1 MNIPSQFI
9 KERAAR
15 NERNAYLNYSACSS
29 AFGLTDRRNSQE
41 MDAGTVNQIISD
53 IEDKILNNVNLGFDP
68 DVLAVLSDPD
78 ADESEIELLKSKVG
92 DEILGRLFSIANSA
106 YYGHLKRGTVD
117 TFYKV
122 VSRLGMDFARVLII
136 FLSFAALSKDKEV
149 RIICA
154 KSFATS
160 VIGGRMLAKEFGL
173 RDDDARKVEIG
184 GLLLEIGKIIIALY
198 RSLYKDEYEQAQIGE
213 DFISQYQSQLGMK
226 FMEKFGLPEFLKDVI
241 SMTCLT
247 LETELISL
255 SGVVIVAY
263 SIVDLSFR
271 RFDNKLVLLSPM
283 PDSEGTI
290 VHTMGATIEEI
301 FKAVGLGGYIEIKRP
316 PAPKQKLS

>member
-1 MNIPSQFI
+1 
-9 KERAAR
+9 
-15 NERNAYLNYSACSS
+15 
-29 AFGLTDRRNSQE
+29 
-41 MDAGTVNQIISD
+41 MDTEKVNQIILD
-53 IEDKILNNVNLGFDP
+53 IEEKILNSVNVGFDP

-78 ADESEIELLKSKVG
+78 ADEGEIELLKSKVG
-92 DEILGRLFSIANSA
+92 DEILVRLFSIANSA
-106 YYGHLKRGTVD
+106 YYGHLKRGSVD

-149 RIICA
+149 RTLCA

-160 VIGGRMLAKEFGL
+160 IIGGRILAKEFGL
-173 RDDDARKVEIG
+173 REDDTRRVEIG

-213 DFISQYQSQLGMK
+213 DFISEHQARLGAK

-241 SMTCLT
+241 ATTCLT

-283 PDSEGTI
+283 PDPEGI
-290 VHTMGATIEEI
+290 IAHTLGATVAEI
-301 FKAVGLGGYIEIKRP
+301 FRAVGLGSYIEIRRP
-316 PAPKQKLS
+316 PEPNQKSPAG

>member
-1 MNIPSQFI
+1 
-9 KERAAR
+9 
-15 NERNAYLNYSACSS
+15 
-29 AFGLTDRRNSQE
+29 
-41 MDAGTVNQIISD
+41 MDAETVNQIILG

-78 ADESEIELLKSKVG
+78 ANESEIELLKSKMG
-92 DEILGRLFSIANSA
+92 DEILVRLFGIANSA

-122 VSRLGMDFARVLII
+122 VSRLGMDFARVLIT

-160 VIGGRMLAKEFGL
+160 IIGSRILAKEFGL
-173 RDDDARKVEIG
+173 RDEDARRVEIG
-184 GLLLEIGKIIIALY
+184 GLLLEIGKILIALY

-213 DFISQYQSQLGMK
+213 NFIFQQQSLLGMK
-226 FMEKFGLPEFLKDVI
+226 FLEKFGLPEFLKDVI
-241 SMTCLT
+241 YTTCLT

-255 SGVVIVAY
+255 PGIVITAY

-283 PDSEGTI
+283 PDPEGMI
-290 VHTMGATIEEI
+290 MHTMGATIKEI
-301 FKAVGLGGYIEIKRP
+301 FKAVGLGGYIEIMRP
-316 PAPKQKLS
+316 PEPKQKLSQE

>member
-1 MNIPSQFI
+1 
-9 KERAAR
+9 
-15 NERNAYLNYSACSS
+15 
-29 AFGLTDRRNSQE
+29 
-41 MDAGTVNQIISD
+41 MDAETVNQIILD

-78 ADESEIELLKSKVG
+78 ANESEIELLKSKMG
-92 DEILGRLFSIANSA
+92 DEILVRLFGIANSA

-122 VSRLGMDFARVLII
+122 VSRLGMDFARVLIT

-160 VIGGRMLAKEFGL
+160 IIGSRILAKEFGL
-173 RDDDARKVEIG
+173 RDEDARRVEIG
-184 GLLLEIGKIIIALY
+184 GLLLEIGKILIALY

-213 DFISQYQSQLGMK
+213 NFIFQQQSLLGMK
-226 FMEKFGLPEFLKDVI
+226 FLEKFGLPEFLKDVI
-241 SMTCLT
+241 YTTCLT

-255 SGVVIVAY
+255 PGIVITAY

-271 RFDNKLVLLSPM
+271 RFDNKLVLSSPV
-283 PDSEGTI
+283 PDPEGII
-290 VHTMGATIEEI
+290 VHTIGATIAET
-301 FKAVGLGGYIEIKRP
+301 FKAVGLGEYIEIKRP
-316 PAPKQKLS
+316 PEPNRGSSTE

>member
-1 MNIPSQFI
+1 
-9 KERAAR
+9 
-15 NERNAYLNYSACSS
+15 
-29 AFGLTDRRNSQE
+29 
-41 MDAGTVNQIISD
+41 MDAETVHQILLD

-78 ADESEIELLKSKVG
+78 ANESEIELLKSKIG
-92 DEILGRLFSIANSA
+92 DEILARLFSIANSA

-160 VIGGRMLAKEFGL
+160 MIGGKILAKEIGL
-173 RDDDARKVEIG
+173 RDDDARRVEIG
-184 GLLLEIGKIIIALY
+184 GLLFEIGRIIIALY
-198 RSLYKDEYEQAQIGE
+198 GSLYKDEYEQAQIGE
-213 DFISQYQSQLGMK
+213 DFISQHQSHLGMK

-241 SMTCLT
+241 STTCLT

-255 SGVVIVAY
+255 SGIVIAAY

-271 RFDNKLVLLSPM
+271 SFDNKLVLSSPM
-283 PDSEGTI
+283 PDPEGMI
-290 VHTMGATIEEI
+290 VHTIGATIEET
-301 FKAVGLGGYIEIKRP
+301 FKAVGLGGYIEIIRP
-316 PAPKQKLS
+316 PEPNQKLFQQ